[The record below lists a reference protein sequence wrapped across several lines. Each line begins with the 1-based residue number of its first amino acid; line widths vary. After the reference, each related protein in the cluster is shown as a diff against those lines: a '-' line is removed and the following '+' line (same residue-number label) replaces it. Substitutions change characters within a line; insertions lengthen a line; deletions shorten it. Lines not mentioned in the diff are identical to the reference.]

1 MSQKI
6 FRQAAL
12 DKLATPEELDKMIQV
27 TNLRGWIALSGLLLI
42 VVAALVWAILGSIPT
57 VVKTTG
63 VLVRQ
68 DGIQE
73 IQTPPDTG
81 VIRNL
86 ALKAGDTVKEGQ
98 ALGTFRGD
106 TGGQETP
113 IVSPFA
119 GTVLE
124 VLVSNNTP
132 LKPLSP
138 VARIEQVNKP
148 LKTILLMSLADGKQ
162 IKPGTKVQISPTT
175 VRPEEHGLLLG
186 TVSFVSQLPV
196 SAESLLNQLKS
207 AELVTVLTAAGPAI
221 EVDVELQADPATAS
235 GLKWTTASGPPFKLT
250 NGTLVQANLV
260 VGEQKPINL
269 ILPIFSGQGARV

>member
-27 TNLRGWIALSGLLLI
+27 TNLRGWIALSGLMLI
-42 VVAALVWAILGSIPT
+42 VVAALVWSILGSIPT

-73 IQTPPDTG
+73 IQTPADTG
-81 VIRNL
+81 QVRNL
-86 ALKAGDTVKEGQ
+86 ALKAGDTIKEGQ
-98 ALGTFRGD
+98 ALGTFRSD
-106 TGGQETP
+106 TNGQETP

-119 GTVLE
+119 GTVIE
-124 VLVSNNTP
+124 VLASNNTP
-132 LKPLSP
+132 LKPQSP
-138 VARIEQVNKP
+138 VARIEQDNKP

-196 SAESLLNQLKS
+196 SAESLVNQLKS
-207 AELVTVLTAAGPAI
+207 VELVTALTAAGPSI
-221 EVDVELQADPATAS
+221 EVDVDLQADPKTAS
-235 GLKWTTASGPPFKLT
+235 GLKWTTTSGPPFKLT

-269 ILPIFSGQGARV
+269 ILPIFSGQGG

>member
-27 TNLRGWIALSGLLLI
+27 TNLRGWIALGGVMLI
-42 VVAALVWAILGSIPT
+42 VVAALLWSILGSLPT
-57 VVKTTG
+57 VVKATG

-73 IQTPPDTG
+73 IQAPPESG
-81 VIRNL
+81 LISQFS
-86 ALKAGDTVKEGQ
+86 LKPGDAVKEGQ
-98 ALGTFRGD
+98 VIGKFKAD
-106 TGGQETP
+106 TGPERSLT
-113 IVSPFA
+113 SPFT
-119 GTVLE
+119 GIVLE

-132 LKPLSP
+132 VKPQSP
-138 VARIEQVNKP
+138 VARIEQDTKP

-162 IKPGTKVQISPTT
+162 IKVGTKVQISPTT

-186 TVSFVSQLPV
+186 TVSYVSQLPV

-207 AELVTVLTAAGPAI
+207 NELVAALSSSGPAI
-221 EVDVELQADPATAS
+221 EVDVSLQLDSATAS

-250 NGTLVQANLV
+250 NGTLCLANLV

-269 ILPIFSGQGARV
+269 ILPIFSGGS